1 MERVQEKVVYLQ
13 IAALFVLSVFLAG
26 CSFLGYFDADLSVSV
41 TNDKNHLLAV
51 EGRTSMPDETPVSVV
66 LREGKEVL
74 AKGSASVKSGAFAVT
89 LDLSTAP
96 GNCALNLDIVLDP
109 SKGPESVQRVTGK
122 RGEYLY
128 GEQVEEVGN
137 LYLLTERLRLVL
149 PMDRRAVAIR
159 RAMSGDYNLAITNLE
174 DMLAIEPDD
183 QDLKAWLAYSLLS
196 RDPHEDKLGSQA
208 YQLLGS
214 VKVERLSEP
223 VRTHCKKWVRRLQ
236 QLKAEQAK
244 ESERKKAIAKTMA
257 KREALKGKLEA
268 GKFLGGVYLGS
279 TAREVYELAIPDK
292 YPAWSDEVIVYHM
305 PDRNVEVHFDG
316 KSSEVIE
323 VHSEDPKFAAKNNV
337 GVGSSL
343 LEAAGAYPDGR
354 LTMGPAEAQPDGTSV
369 AFGEYSCP
377 EGLVFYIKRLTATDG
392 LILSEKVKGLSVVP
406 PFQWDSEEVELDEGT
421 EINANRAGEAL
432 VDDNSYPKSNG
443 KQE

>member
-1 MERVQEKVVYLQ
+1 MERIKKNLVYLQ

-26 CSFLGYFDADLSVSV
+26 CSLFGYFDANLSVSV

-51 EGRTSMPDETPVSVV
+51 EGRTSLPDETPVSVV

-74 AKGSASVKSGAFAVT
+74 AKGNSTVKKGTFAVT

-96 GNCALNLDIVLDP
+96 GNCALTLDILLDP
-109 SKGPESVQRVTGK
+109 SKGPESVQKITGR

-137 LYLLTERLRLVL
+137 LYLVTERLRLVL
-149 PMDRRAVAIR
+149 PMDRRTVAIR
-159 RAMSGDYNLAITNLE
+159 RAMSGDYNLAIASLE
-174 DMLAIEPDD
+174 DILVIEPDD

-214 VKVERLSEP
+214 IKVEKLGEPIRTYCQKWSNRL
-223 VRTHCKKWVRRLQ
+223 K

-244 ESERKKAIAKTMA
+244 ENERKAAIAKTLA
-257 KREALKGKLEA
+257 KREALKSKLEA
-268 GKFLGGVYLGS
+268 GKFLGGVYLGAN
-279 TAREVYELAIPDK
+279 AREVYELAIPDK
-292 YPAWSDEVIVYHM
+292 YPAWSGDVIVYHM

-316 KSSEVIE
+316 KTSEVIE

-337 GVGSSL
+337 GVGSPL
-343 LEAAGAYPDGR
+343 TDVAGAYPDGR
-354 LTMGPAEAQPDGTSV
+354 LTMSPAEAQSDGTSV

-377 EGLVFYIKRLTATDG
+377 EGLIFYIKRLTAADG
-392 LILSEKVKGLSVVP
+392 LILSEKVKGVSVVP
-406 PFQWDSEEVELDEGT
+406 PFTWENDDAELDEEV

-432 VDDNSYPKSNG
+432 VNDSSYPKSNG
-443 KQE
+443 K

>member
-1 MERVQEKVVYLQ
+1 MERMQERLVYWRLT
-13 IAALFVLSVFLAG
+13 ALFVLSAFLAG
-26 CSFLGYFDADLSVSV
+26 CSLLGYFDANLSVSV

-51 EGRTSMPDETPVSVV
+51 EGRTSMPDDTPVSVV
-66 LREGKEVL
+66 LREEKEVL
-74 AKGSASVKSGAFAVT
+74 AKGSTTVESGVFAVT

-96 GNCALNLDIVLDP
+96 GNCALNLDIILDP
-109 SKGPESVQRVTGK
+109 SQGPESVQKVTGK

-149 PMDRRAVAIR
+149 PMDRRTVAIR
-159 RAMSGDYNLAITNLE
+159 RAMSGDYNLAIANLE
-174 DMLAIEPDD
+174 DMLVVEPDD

-208 YQLLGS
+208 YQLLAN
-214 VKVERLSEP
+214 VKVSRLGEP
-223 VRTHCKKWVRRLQ
+223 IRTYCKKWDDRLR

-244 ESERKKAIAKTMA
+244 ESERKAAIAKTLA
-257 KREALKGKLEA
+257 KREALKSKLEA
-268 GKFLGGVYLGS
+268 GKFLGGVYLGA

-292 YPAWSDEVIVYHM
+292 YPAWSGDIVIYHM

-316 KSSEVIE
+316 KTSEVIE

-343 LEAAGAYPDGR
+343 TDIAGAYPDGR
-354 LTMGPAEAQPDGTSV
+354 LTMGVAESQPDGTSV
-369 AFGEYSCP
+369 AFGEYACP
-377 EGLVFYIKRLTATDG
+377 EGLVFYIKRLTADDG
-392 LILSEKVKGLSVVP
+392 LILSEKVKGISVIP
-406 PFQWDSEEVELDEGT
+406 PFQWDSEEAELDEGT

-432 VDDNSYPKSNG
+432 VDDSSYPKSN
-443 KQE
+443 KK